1 MVSLPKID
9 QKNSKEILK
18 IEFNEEPEQESP
30 KILLKPEIQVEL
42 QQQHGKQSQILS
54 DGGKLDNRS
63 REQRDDKL
71 MKSTKSLKGD
81 LNIPSE
87 RKQSLKENNSDCKRG
102 KDEESQSRIM
112 SSREN
117 F

>member
-42 QQQHGKQSQILS
+42 QQ
-54 DGGKLDNRS
+54 
-63 REQRDDKL
+63 
-71 MKSTKSLKGD
+71 
-81 LNIPSE
+81 
-87 RKQSLKENNSDCKRG
+87 
-102 KDEESQSRIM
+102 
-112 SSREN
+112 
-117 F
+117 